1 MAKYISSE
9 LYKKYS
15 TLIPIEFPRK
25 STPYELW
32 NLVADNFKIED
43 TEILV
48 GLKDAYIT
56 FKIKGTDCKCIRPS
70 NQIIIINANDDV
82 VEERY
87 ELLVIDALEYI
98 LNNKF
103 IKKQKK
109 KKV

>member
-15 TLIPIEFPRK
+15 ALIPTKIPRK

-32 NLVADNFKIED
+32 NLVADNFNVEE

-56 FKIKGTDCKCIRPS
+56 FKIKGNDCKCVRPS
-70 NQIIIINANDDV
+70 NQILITNDDGDV
-82 VEERY
+82 IKELY

-98 LNNKF
+98 LNKKF